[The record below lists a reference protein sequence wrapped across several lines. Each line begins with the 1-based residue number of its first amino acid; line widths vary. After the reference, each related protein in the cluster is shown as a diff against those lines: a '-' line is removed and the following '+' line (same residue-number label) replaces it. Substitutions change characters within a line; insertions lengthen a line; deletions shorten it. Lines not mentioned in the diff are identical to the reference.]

1 MIHEEQQMIDM
12 GMEHN
17 QKLHANIQELHQPF
31 PMMAESSMG
40 NSNLVHVF
48 SKKQTEQQE
57 QELDYVNP
65 FTENNVTRKAVN
77 PMVEGNFSRMTQKS
91 NSLISKIFLY
101 LLIAYLLITLMTH
114 LYSDL
119 FLDLIVGFLLLSSWY
134 FDIPR
139 LIKGFVYKA
148 IGGVV
153 IALLFDIIWLLIY
166 HSPWWSTA
174 YQDSYS
180 MYKLR
185 RYTIVMTYI
194 MIFVRLLVIAGLALI
209 LTEIKKGDG
218 VSEFQKKEINQNVR
232 PSQIYNNK
240 YNDGYDPSRS
250 NADYFD
256 PLAGRNSFPM
266 VN

>member
-12 GMEHN
+12 GIEHN

-31 PMMAESSMG
+31 PQMAESSMG

-48 SKKQTEQQE
+48 SRKAPDPQE

-65 FTENNVTRKAVN
+65 FTENNIQRKNVN
-77 PMVEGNFSRMTQKS
+77 PMIEGNFSRMSQKS
-91 NSLISKIFLY
+91 NSFITKIFLY
-101 LLIAYLLITLMTH
+101 LLIFYLLVTLMTH

-119 FLDLIVGFLLLSSWY
+119 FLDLIVGLLLLSSWY

-139 LIKGFVYKA
+139 MIKAFVYKA

-153 IALLFDIIWLLIY
+153 IALLFDIIWLVIY

-180 MYKLR
+180 MYRLR
-185 RYTIVMTYI
+185 RYTVVMTYI
-194 MIFVRLLVIAGLALI
+194 LIFVRLLVLAALALV
-209 LTEIKKGDG
+209 LNEIKKGDG
-218 VSEFQKKEINQNVR
+218 RSEFQKNDQNHTTPSKIYDHKYNQN
-232 PSQIYNNK
+232 YNPAN
-240 YNDGYDPSRS
+240 S
-250 NADYFD
+250 NTAYFD
-256 PLAGRNSFPM
+256 PLGGSSGFPT
-266 VN
+266 VK

>member
-48 SKKQTEQQE
+48 SKKPAEHQE

-139 LIKGFVYKA
+139 MIKGFVFKA
-148 IGGVV
+148 IGGVA

-194 MIFVRLLVIAGLALI
+194 MIFVRLLVIAGLVLI

-218 VSEFQKKEINQNVR
+218 VSEFQKNDNNQQLR
-232 PSQIYNNK
+232 PSQIYHNK